1 MRRREV
7 IAGLGAAAFAAP
19 LEARAQQPTIPII
32 GFLSGRSRAEVGPA
46 LAEFHR
52 GLGDLGF
59 VEGKNVVID
68 YQWAEGRYDRLP
80 GLAAALVERPVMV
93 IAATGGNTAAL
104 AAKAATSTVP
114 IVFTLGGDPVTMGL
128 VSSLNQPGG
137 NATGVTLFITELG
150 AKRFE
155 LLRELAPKAARIAVL
170 VNPNYPS
177 GVAEA
182 RDVQARGPALG
193 LDVDLFNAA
202 TGAELEPAFASIA
215 ARKMDA
221 LLTAADPFLI
231 DLRHRVVRLAAD
243 QRLPAVYHTR
253 DFAEAGGLMSYGASI
268 GDGYYTNG
276 SYVGQIL
283 KGARP
288 AALPVQQPTKVEL
301 VINLKTARALGLAFP
316 LPLLGRAD
324 EVMIAGLG
332 RAAVGWPLVTSLMSP
347 AAAQVRRPQLA
358 MLLVAAGATSSE
370 GGERRDA
377 LAELGWVDG
386 RTIDIVLRYADGA
399 LDRVPALID
408 ELVALN
414 PDVILT
420 HTGEAARAAARAT
433 RTIPVVVG
441 AAGEEVMVELAGG
454 NLARPIGNVI
464 GLTLVSHE
472 QHAKVLELLKQAHPA
487 ATRIGILA
495 NPLGTAYRD
504 YPASLS
510 GALGLLGLYAVR
522 VAARDQPGLE
532 DAFAT
537 MAAAQ
542 VDAVL
547 VTADPNFNRP
557 VMRLTINELAR
568 RHRIAV
574 VSLLT
579 HLRARAVCYRWER
592 TTRSFSAAPR
602 FMSIKS

>member
-19 LEARAQQPTIPII
+19 FKARAQQPAIPII

-59 VEGKNVVID
+59 VEGRNVAID

-80 GLAAALVERPVMV
+80 GLAAALVERPVVV
-93 IAATGGNTAAL
+93 IAASGGNSAAL
-104 AAKAATSTVP
+104 AAKAATSAIP

-170 VNPNYPS
+170 VNPSYPS

-202 TGAELEPAFASIA
+202 TAAELEPAFASIA
-215 ARKMDA
+215 TRKMDA

-231 DLRHRVVRLAAD
+231 DLRHRIVRMAAD
-243 QRLPAVYHTR
+243 QRLPAIYHTR
-253 DFAEAGGLMSYGASI
+253 DFAEAGGLMSYGASVA
-268 GDGYYTNG
+268 DGYYTNG

-324 EVMIAGLG
+324 EVI
-332 RAAVGWPLVTSLMSP
+332 
-347 AAAQVRRPQLA
+347 
-358 MLLVAAGATSSE
+358 E
-370 GGERRDA
+370 
-377 LAELGWVDG
+377 
-386 RTIDIVLRYADGA
+386 
-399 LDRVPALID
+399 
-408 ELVALN
+408 
-414 PDVILT
+414 
-420 HTGEAARAAARAT
+420 
-433 RTIPVVVG
+433 
-441 AAGEEVMVELAGG
+441 
-454 NLARPIGNVI
+454 
-464 GLTLVSHE
+464 
-472 QHAKVLELLKQAHPA
+472 
-487 ATRIGILA
+487 
-495 NPLGTAYRD
+495 
-504 YPASLS
+504 
-510 GALGLLGLYAVR
+510 
-522 VAARDQPGLE
+522 
-532 DAFAT
+532 
-537 MAAAQ
+537 
-542 VDAVL
+542 
-547 VTADPNFNRP
+547 
-557 VMRLTINELAR
+557 
-568 RHRIAV
+568 
-574 VSLLT
+574 
-579 HLRARAVCYRWER
+579 
-592 TTRSFSAAPR
+592 
-602 FMSIKS
+602 